1 MTSEPQQKVQIRT
14 ELQPIYNHFPGLP
27 QTERVEWCSTE
38 SEGIGPTT
46 VNLYAFAFFTD
57 DAAIDEI
64 LKQYALSENTVEIS
78 SPFYPKD
85 VNQNDAWQLIDNT
98 PYCFQDELSP
108 TRRMNTEVYV
118 NSDSRIVF
126 IHAIG

>member
-1 MTSEPQQKVQIRT
+1 MMKHRLLCVVFVVLLLCFNLFSACKLMNGGNNMTSEPQQKVQILT

-85 VNQNDAWQLIDNT
+85 VNQN
-98 PYCFQDELSP
+98 
-108 TRRMNTEVYV
+108 
-118 NSDSRIVF
+118 
-126 IHAIG
+126 